1 MATLKNITDA
11 TFMDEITG
19 PTPVLVDFWAPW
31 CQPCRLTGPILEQV
45 ADDLGDAITIV
56 KLNVDE
62 HQAVAN
68 ALRIQG
74 IPTMV
79 LFKDGQAVDAI
90 VGYLPKQK
98 LLDRLQPHLVVQAGS
113 S

>member
-1 MATLKNITDA
+1 MRLAKVDTDA
-11 TFMDEITG
+11 EPSLAQRF
-19 PTPVLVDFWAPW
+19 A
-31 CQPCRLTGPILEQV
+31 
-45 ADDLGDAITIV
+45 
-56 KLNVDE
+56 
-62 HQAVAN
+62 
-68 ALRIQG
+68 IQG

-113 S
+113 I

>member
-19 PTPVLVDFWAPW
+19 QTPVLVDFWAPW

-45 ADDLGDAITIV
+45 ADDLGYALTIV

-90 VGYLPKQK
+90 VGYVPKQK
-98 LLDRLQPHLVVQAGS
+98 LLDRLEPHLVVRAGS
-113 S
+113 I